1 MVVGTPE
8 EYRYFVKWSGG
19 AEGYAQGLAFYAA
32 EATRRGDLTLPEL
45 AGEIA
50 LLFRMPGVEES
61 QTAATLATTYAN
73 AVKAVKRVRDNE
85 PLLYVPSLVIEPALP
100 QHEDPD
106 VLEVAKIRQR
116 VIAAHK
122 AAAEAKAA
130 STFLEMYLNGYP
142 LYAWP
147 WESPKNRQK
156 KAS

>member
-1 MVVGTPE
+1 MVVGAPE
-8 EYRYFVKWSGG
+8 EYRYFVRWSGG

-32 EATRRGDLTLPEL
+32 EASRRGDLTLPEL

-73 AVKAVKRVRDNE
+73 AVKRVRDKE
-85 PLLYVPSLVIEPALP
+85 SLLYVPGLVIEPALP
-100 QHEDPD
+100 EHEDPD
-106 VLEVAKIRQR
+106 VLEVANIRQR

-156 KAS
+156 KAG